1 MKLTKK
7 RLHKVISNRNKQ
19 TRKKFDVQSKKFKHS
34 NTYRNKKPFNLH
46 NKSIKQMANI

>member
-19 TRKKFDVQSKKFKHS
+19 TRKKFDALHKKFKHS
-34 NTYRNKKPFNLH
+34 NTYRNRKPFNLH
-46 NKSIKQMANI
+46 NKSIKTYI